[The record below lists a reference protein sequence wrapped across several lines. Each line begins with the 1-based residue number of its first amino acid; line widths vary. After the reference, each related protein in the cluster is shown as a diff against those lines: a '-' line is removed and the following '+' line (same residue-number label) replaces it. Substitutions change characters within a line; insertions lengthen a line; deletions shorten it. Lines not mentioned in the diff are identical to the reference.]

1 MSFSLILLVSSSL
14 LFVVWG
20 VVSGVEADKGQR
32 LFLTSLRRSLDDVV
46 IAITNAISRATHYVS
61 RYLITLNW
69 YYGLHA
75 IFKTCMRFVAGV
87 YFAIEKRMELNR
99 QRVKFLRK
107 EQRRRSQW
115 GNPRT
120 RLHEMTDHKKAIQ
133 LSETEKKKLK
143 KKSLEAD

>member
-1 MSFSLILLVSSSL
+1 M
-14 LFVVWG
+14 VWG
-20 VVSGVEADKGQR
+20 VVSSIEAGRGQR
-32 LFLTSLRRSLDDVV
+32 LFLSSPRKGLDNL
-46 IAITNAISRATHYVS
+46 ITGITNAISRAMHYVS

-75 IFKTCMRFVAGV
+75 IFKTCMRFVAGI
-87 YFAIEKRMELNR
+87 YFAIEKRMETNR

-107 EQRRRSQW
+107 ERRRRSQW

-120 RLHEMTDHKKAIQ
+120 RMHEMTDHKKATE
-133 LSETEKKKLK
+133 LSDTEKKKLK